1 MAKLEL
7 SEETKTGIEAVGAAD
22 LLIAVAVQ
30 VDAEQLRAAAQQSI
44 LAMNAANLISGLR
57 TVVAFPGVS
66 KVETADKGEIEG
78 DQAATDKNLR
88 FLPYTLP
95 TGDSSRIPSLTAAST
110 YQAVFGMAR
119 ELGVSACAV
128 IGVDLAALE
137 TNFLGPMLTP
147 VLEKRCE
154 LAMPLYSM
162 GKFDG
167 LLNSSILAPLT
178 RALYGKRV
186 RFPLA
191 PDFCISA
198 NLLPELEVALQRT
211 TAQGQDLFWPA
222 TEAAMRDKGIC
233 QVYVDTRHVPTAD
246 GVDLSTILAQTV
258 GPLFAE
264 MTSNAALWQRIR
276 GSQPVETAGVAVAPP
291 ADGHPA
297 DTTPMLETFQLGFRN
312 LQEVWGLV
320 LPPVTLL
327 ELKRL
332 ARVSVDRFHMPDEL
346 WVRIVYDFALA
357 HRLRTL
363 SRSHLLGA
371 LTPLYL
377 GWVASYA
384 LEVGSASPAE
394 AEQRLEKLARAY
406 EDGKPYLLSR
416 WRWPDRFN
424 P

>member
-1 MAKLEL
+1 L
-7 SEETKTGIEAVGAAD
+7 
-22 LLIAVAVQ
+22 
-30 VDAEQLRAAAQQSI
+30 
-44 LAMNAANLISGLR
+44 
-57 TVVAFPGVS
+57 
-66 KVETADKGEIEG
+66 
-78 DQAATDKNLR
+78 
-88 FLPYTLP
+88 
-95 TGDSSRIPSLTAAST
+95 
-110 YQAVFGMAR
+110 
-119 ELGVSACAV
+119 
-128 IGVDLAALE
+128 
-137 TNFLGPMLTP
+137 
-147 VLEKRCE
+147 
-154 LAMPLYSM
+154 

-191 PDFCISA
+191 PDFCLSA
-198 NLLPELEVALQRT
+198 EMLPELEMALQRT

-222 TEAAMRDKGIC
+222 TEAAMRDRRIC
-233 QVYVDTRHVPTAD
+233 QVHVDTRHLPPAD

-264 MTSNAALWQRIR
+264 MTTNASMWQRVR
-276 GSQPVETAGVAVAPP
+276 GSQPVEMLGTPVAPP

-312 LQEVWGLV
+312 LQEVWSLV

-363 SRSHLLGA
+363 SRTHLLGA

-406 EDGKPYLLSR
+406 EEGKPYLLSR